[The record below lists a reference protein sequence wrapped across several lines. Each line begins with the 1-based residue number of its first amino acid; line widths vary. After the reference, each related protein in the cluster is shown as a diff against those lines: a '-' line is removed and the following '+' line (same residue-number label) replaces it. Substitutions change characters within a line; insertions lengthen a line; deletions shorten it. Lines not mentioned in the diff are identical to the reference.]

1 LSGGPDVIITELDL
15 ADDFRQS
22 EGSQT
27 ELMATRRELRVPDGR
42 TLVVHDTG
50 PSRASDEL
58 ALIWHNGSPHTGA
71 LLEPVVSAAAQRSMR
86 VVTYARPSYG
96 GSTPNR
102 GREVAPSARDVEQIV
117 DALAIPRFVT
127 MGYSGGG
134 PPALACAALL
144 VDRVIA
150 AVTLSSI
157 APYTDSFDWYAG
169 MAAPGGLRAA
179 SQGREARE
187 RFALTDE
194 FDRDSF
200 IERDWQALDGTWK
213 ALGEDAVRA
222 ETRGSEGLVDD
233 DLSATA
239 SWHFDP
245 AQITI
250 PVLVVQGGEDRVIP
264 WGHGD
269 WLMRTIPTAEYW
281 FRPRDGHVS
290 ILNAVPVAMDWLR
303 DLTKG
308 A

>member
-1 LSGGPDVIITELDL
+1 
-15 ADDFRQS
+15 
-22 EGSQT
+22 
-27 ELMATRRELRVPDGR
+27 MATRRELTLPGGR

-58 ALIWHNGSPHTGA
+58 ALLWHNGSPHTGA
-71 LLEPVVSAAAQRSMR
+71 LLEPVVSAAAERAIR

-96 GSTPNR
+96 GSSPNR
-102 GREVAPSARDVEQIV
+102 GRDVASAASDVEQVMNAVGIEPFAV
-117 DALAIPRFVT
+117 

-144 VDRVIA
+144 ADRVIGG
-150 AVTLSSI
+150 VTLASI
-157 APYTDSFDWYAG
+157 APYTDGFDWYAG
-169 MAAPGGLRAA
+169 MASPGGLRAA
-179 SQGREARE
+179 AQGREARE

-200 IERDWQALDGTWK
+200 IDRDWQTLDGTWK

-222 ETRGSEGLVDD
+222 ETQGSAGLVDD
-233 DLSATA
+233 DLSAIA
-239 SWHFDP
+239 PWGFDP
-245 AQITI
+245 ADITA
-250 PVLVVQGGEDRVIP
+250 PVLLVQGGEDRVIP
-264 WGHGD
+264 SAHGD

-303 DLTKG
+303 DLTKR